1 MDLPA
6 KEVIAQAK
14 AKGMTLSVAQV
25 YNIRSTAKLK
35 KSAGAPSGSSSS
47 TSSSRPAAVRVAQRP
62 ASDSEARLRRLI
74 AEIGLARSN
83 EILKEVVAVFGG

>member
-35 KSAGAPSGSSSS
+35 KSAGAPSSSSS
-47 TSSSRPAAVRVAQRP
+47 SSSRPAAVRVPQRQP
-62 ASDSEARLRRLI
+62 SDSEARLRRLI